1 MLGRNCQTANQKLEF
16 SKYHVKGKDMA
27 NIEQGSCEHFRQR
40 FSFFAFANLF
50 MPNPIHGIIYI
61 LQGFSMSASGSTS
74 FTSQDLLGIESS
86 ASRAPSSTGRDS
98 VSDTESSL
106 DGANPRLVAV
116 TDLYFVNLLE
126 SVTNITYSYR
136 MKMK

>member
-1 MLGRNCQTANQKLEF
+1 
-16 SKYHVKGKDMA
+16 MA
-27 NIEQGSCEHFRQR
+27 NIEQESCEPFRQR

-50 MPNPIHGIIYI
+50 IPTPPMEYVVYI

-116 TDLYFVNLLE
+116 TDLYFVYLLE
-126 SVTNITYSYR
+126 PVTNITYSYR